1 MNDRARQRVFVLRV
15 LVVSLV
21 ATLLGRLWYVQVL
34 SGPTYRAQAEANQ
47 VRQLVTPAPRGMIVD
62 DEGRP
67 LANDRAEMVVTVQ
80 QDVLG
85 RQSDKGA
92 AVLARLAPIV
102 GEPVADLRAKIRL
115 CGSRDATGAV
125 IGQPC
130 YAGSPYAPIPV
141 KSFDP
146 NDAVQLQKA
155 LTVEER
161 SEAFPGVGLSEQ
173 QVRQYPL
180 GSVAG
185 HELGY
190 LAPVDAQQLTLAKYK
205 GYQDTDLVGQNG
217 LEQQYDRQLRG
228 TDAVR
233 TVSVDAAGNVTGT
246 VGQTQ
251 PVAGD
256 TLVTHLDAGL
266 QQAVDREL
274 ATAIGK
280 AQGNGKL
287 ATTAAAVVM
296 NVHTGAVL
304 ALGSLPN
311 YDPNQFTGGISAKA
325 YAALADPNAS
335 NPLIS
340 RAYSAAYPPGSTFK
354 ATSSATILHD
364 NLASA
369 GAYRPCPSQFVPP
382 GSKQSAGLHNFEG
395 EAVAGGLDLIGALER
410 SCDTY
415 YYPFAYDAWVRDG
428 GLRQTPQTKA
438 KPLDEVFVK
447 MAQAFGYGKKT
458 GVDLPNEAVGVLD
471 DRHTFATVVAA
482 EQKQACIGAHSHPE
496 DPTREANDARLCHDP
511 QARTL
516 TAGDAM
522 EFAIGQGGQVNATL
536 LQQAVA
542 YAAVANGGTLL
553 RPQIAKAF
561 VDAAGVATPVKP
573 VVTGHVPVSAADL
586 ASIRAGLS
594 AVVHG
599 SHGTAAGAGFPAVLD
614 VGGKTGTADVANP
627 GQALFDQPE
636 SWFASMQPVS
646 NPQYVVIG
654 MVEHG
659 GQGADAAAPMVADI
673 YKDMY
678 GLARH
683 TPVWPGGRPPTA
695 LPKVSV
701 IGQVTPPQTGII
713 GVHRTPGLPGGQPD
727 PKAVENQRAQEAA
740 ARAKAATAAA
750 AAGSGA

>member
-34 SGPTYRAQAEANQ
+34 SGPTYRAQAAANQ

-62 DEGRP
+62 DEGRS
-67 LANDRAEMVVTVQ
+67 LANDRSEMVVTVQ

-85 RQSDKGA
+85 RQKDKGA
-92 AVLARLAPIV
+92 AVLARLSPIV
-102 GEPVADLRAKIRL
+102 GEPVADLRSKIRL
-115 CGSRDATGAV
+115 CGGRDAAGAV
-125 IGQPC
+125 ITQPC
-130 YAGSPYAPIPV
+130 YAGSPYAAIPV
-141 KSFDP
+141 KAFDP
-146 NDAVQLQKA
+146 NDAAQLQRA

-161 SEAFPGVGLSEQ
+161 SEDFPGVGLSEQ

-190 LAPVDAQQLTLAKYK
+190 LAPIDAQQLTLAKYK
-205 GYQDTDLVGQNG
+205 GYQDTDLIGQNG

-251 PVAGD
+251 PVAGA

-274 ATAIGK
+274 ATAIST
-280 AQGNGKL
+280 AQGKGQL

-296 NVHTGAVL
+296 DVHTGAVL

-311 YDPNQFTGGISAKA
+311 YDPNQFTGGISTKA

-340 RAYSAAYPPGSTFK
+340 RAYSAAYPPGSTLK

-364 NLASA
+364 GLGSA
-369 GAYRPCPSQFVPP
+369 DQVVDCGPGLRVGNQFF
-382 GSKQSAGLHNFEG
+382 KNFEG
-395 EAVAGGLDLIGALER
+395 EALGGITLSTALAK
-410 SCDTY
+410 SCDSY
-415 YYPFAYDAWVRDG
+415 YYKFGFDAWLHDG
-428 GLRQTPQTKA
+428 GLRLTPQTRA
-438 KPLDEVFVK
+438 VPLHEYFVK
-447 MAQAFGYGKKT
+447 MAKAFGYGAPT
-458 GVDLPNEAVGVLD
+458 GIDLPNETAGVLF
-471 DRHTFATVVAA
+471 DRHQTAVAIAA
-482 EQKQACIGAHSHPE
+482 EQKQACIGAHTHPGE
-496 DPTREANDARLCHDP
+496 PAREAADKTLCDTP
-511 QARTL
+511 AAQAQVL
-516 TAGDAM
+516 TAGDAVD
-522 EFAIGQGGQVNATL
+522 FAIGQGGQVNVTL

-542 YAAVANGGTLL
+542 YAAIANGGTLVQ
-553 RPQIAKAF
+553 PQIAKALIG
-561 VDAAGVATPVKP
+561 ANGVATPIKP
-573 VVTGHVPVSAADL
+573 VVRGKVPVSAANL
-586 ASIRAGLS
+586 ASIRDGLRAVVTRGTGAGLFDAS
-594 AVVHG
+594 LD
-599 SHGTAAGAGFPAVLD
+599 AA
-614 VGGKTGTADVANP
+614 GKTGTADIAAE
-627 GQALFDQPE
+627 GDKYGLFHQPE
-636 SWFASMQPVS
+636 SWFASYQPAS

-659 GQGADAAAPMVADI
+659 GQGAYAAAPLVANI
-673 YKDMY
+673 YRDMY
-678 GLARH
+678 GLDGH
-683 TPVWPGGRPPTA
+683 KPVWPGGKPPTA

-701 IGQVTPPQTGII
+701 IGQITRPQTGII

-740 ARAKAATAAA
+740 ARAKAAAAAA
-750 AAGSGA
+750 AAGAGA